1 MGRTKLF
8 LIRKCNG
15 SFFFFARK
23 KGALFIV
30 TNNIVIMIFETSE
43 QDLERRWEHAHVRP
57 HNASF

>member
-1 MGRTKLF
+1 MGV
-8 LIRKCNG
+8 
-15 SFFFFARK
+15 FFFFARK